1 MKKNIAVTGC
11 AGYIGSHAVKRLCDL
26 GHNVV
31 AIDNLSRGDIDA
43 VDPRAKFEK
52 YDLRLDRDVN
62 DVWLYRIL
70 EQNNVDCVMHFAAFA
85 LVKESVDFPLNY
97 YDNNVGG
104 TMTLLRAMQAAGCYN
119 LIFSSTCA
127 TYGQPQ
133 IVPVDENTPQH
144 PENPYGTSKLM
155 CEQVIKDYAKSN
167 PRFSATMFRYFNVV
181 GVGKNGFLGAVD
193 PNERRLFTA
202 LLDVATGAKEKF
214 IINGIDYDTPD
225 GTCIRDYIH
234 VEDVTSAHICAIEYM
249 QPCHHLCNGVE
260 TYNLGTGRGYSIFE
274 AINIVQRVTN
284 KTIPFEVG
292 LRKQGD
298 PAIVYANPDKACR
311 IGWKAKRSLEVSV
324 ESMWE
329 AVK

>member
-1 MKKNIAVTGC
+1 MSNIAVTGC

-31 AIDNLSRGDIDA
+31 AIDNLSRGDIHA

-70 EQNNVDCVMHFAAFA
+70 EQNNVDCVMHFAALA

-104 TMTLLRAMQAAGCYN
+104 TMTLLRAMQASGCYN

-133 IVPVDENTPQH
+133 VVPVDENTPQH

-155 CEQVIKDYAKSN
+155 CEQVIKDYVKSN

-181 GVGKNGFLGAVD
+181 GVGKNGFLGAAD

-214 IINGIDYDTPD
+214 VINGIDYDTKD

-234 VEDVTSAHICAIEYM
+234 VEDIVDAHVEAMKYM
-249 QPCHHLCNGVE
+249 PRCQGLTNAA
-260 TYNLGTGRGYSIFE
+260 YNLGTGQGCSIFE
-274 AINIVQRVTN
+274 AIDIVQRVTN
-284 KTIPFEVG
+284 KTINFEVG
-292 LRKQGD
+292 ARKPGD
-298 PAIVYANPDKACR
+298 PATVYANPHGAY
-311 IGWKAKRSLEVSV
+311 IFLGWKAKRSLEDAVR
-324 ESMWE
+324 SMWE
-329 AVK
+329 AMK

>member
-31 AIDNLSRGDIDA
+31 AIDNLSRGDIHA

-52 YDLRLDRDVN
+52 YDLRLDRNAN

-70 EQNNVDCVMHFAAFA
+70 EQNNVDCVMHFAALA

-104 TMTLLRAMQAAGCYN
+104 TMTLLRAMQASGCHN

-133 IVPVDENTPQH
+133 IVPVDEHTPQC

-155 CEQVIKDYAKSN
+155 CEQVINDFVKSN
-167 PRFSATMFRYFNVV
+167 LRFSATMFRYFNVV
-181 GVGKNGFLGAVD
+181 GVGKSGFLGAVD

-214 IINGIDYDTPD
+214 VVNGVDYDTKD

-234 VEDVTSAHICAIEYM
+234 VEDVVDAHIDALEH
-249 QPCHHLCNGVE
+249 PHSGVDV
-260 TYNLGTGRGYSIFE
+260 YNLGTGQGYSILE
-274 AINIVQRVTN
+274 AIEIVQRVTN
-284 KTIPFEVG
+284 KTITFEVG
-292 LRKQGD
+292 SRKPGD
-298 PAIVYANPDKACR
+298 PAIVYANADKANR
-311 IGWKAKRSLEVSV
+311 MIEWKAKRSLEDAVR
-324 ESMWE
+324 SMWE
-329 AVK
+329 AMK